1 MSTLTIARKDFLDVR
16 RAKMVWFVVGIYV
29 LLMGMLFY
37 WSRSLDSEN
46 AVVEP
51 LMGMQGLGA
60 FILPLVALVAAYL
73 AIAGERESGSI
84 KYVLSLPTS
93 RRSVVLGKFLSRAL
107 VVGGAVAVGFA
118 VGALLA
124 ALWYPAIHLDL
135 FVRFLA
141 LTLLYALVYVA
152 IAIAISAVTAS
163 RSRAMGGAIAFYMVT
178 IVLMLF
184 EFSIGRLLDWVVN
197 SQLGLGVSE
206 NAMEFLEAL
215 TNPTIAYFRSLEL
228 AVDPELTREFEAQDH
243 VWYLEPEFMLL
254 LLVAWLVVP
263 LALGL
268 WRFERAELG

>member
-16 RAKMVWFVVGIYV
+16 RAKMVWFVVGTYV

-37 WSRSLDSEN
+37 WERNRTGED
-46 AVVEP
+46 AVIEP
-51 LMGMQGLGA
+51 LLGMQGFGA
-60 FILPLVALVAAYL
+60 FVLPLVALVAAYL

-93 RRSVVLGKFLSRAL
+93 RRSVVLGKFLSRSL
-107 VVGGAVAVGFA
+107 VVGGAVVIGFA
-118 VGALLA
+118 VGVVLA
-124 ALWYPAIHLDL
+124 ALWYPAVNLDR
-135 FVRFLA
+135 FVQFFG

-163 RSRAMGGAIAFYMVT
+163 RSRAMGAAIGFYMLT

-184 EFSIGRLLDWVVN
+184 EYSIGRLLEWVFN

-206 NAMEFLEAL
+206 NVMDLLEAL

-228 AVDPELTREFEAQDH
+228 AVDPETAPGFEVQDH
-243 VWYLEPEFMLL
+243 VWYLEPAVMLVV
-254 LLVAWLVVP
+254 LVGWLVVP

-268 WRFERAELG
+268 WRFDRAELG